1 MPADNTRHLVA
12 AARRR
17 TEHTRRRALAAIRR
31 MDSAGRPVN
40 FNTLAH
46 EAHVSRSWL
55 YAQPD
60 LHAEVQRLRDRHQPP
75 SATPATPDRQR
86 ASATS
91 LLRRL
96 DAATSRIQQL
106 EQDNQQ
112 LRHALAEA
120 LGAARTARVLGQTPA
135 ATRPNNTPRN
145 PSRPT
150 DPRPAPA
157 TPATPST
164 THRRRSTT

>member
-1 MPADNTRHLVA
+1 MPADNTRYLVA
-12 AARRR
+12 AARQRA
-17 TEHTRRRALAAIRR
+17 EHTRGRAVAAIRR
-31 MDSAGRPVN
+31 MDATGRPVN
-40 FNTLAH
+40 FNTLAQ
-46 EAHVSRSWL
+46 EARVSRSWL

-60 LHAEVQRLRDRHQPP
+60 LRTEVQRLRDRHQPA

-86 ASATS
+86 ASTAS

-96 DAATSRIQQL
+96 DAATSRIQRL

-120 LGAARTARVLGQTPA
+120 LGAARTARVVGQTPA
-135 ATRPNNTPRN
+135 TTRPNDTP
-145 PSRPT
+145 PKLLPPHRPT
-150 DPRPAPA
+150 PAPT

-164 THRRRSTT
+164 THRRRSTP